1 MIKKCLIREKP
12 LQTYLNIF
20 LLSAIILRYE

>member
-1 MIKKCLIREKP
+1 MIKNHLIREKP
-12 LQTYLNIF
+12 LQRYLNIF